1 MIEYKVDRI
10 HSRFDRGTNQLILW
24 LFNDDS
30 YYAEKSTKRIAR
42 YDFGRIENDRKIKLE
57 KGLYREPYK
66 DGWKYVINTKLHPV
80 LVKTVERYNNY
91 GFTTDEDGKEV
102 PFTYLRHNRKAL
114 GIHYMIERYT
124 HRNDPPEYHEGYLP
138 GIGPAMLHFAES
150 DLADFPD
157 QIKKPYF
164 PTPKSYKGINPSQRD
179 F

>member
-1 MIEYKVDRI
+1 MMEYKVDRI

-30 YYAEKSTKRIAR
+30 FYAEKSMKRISR
-42 YDFGRIENDRKIKLE
+42 YDFGRTENDRKIKLE

-80 LVKTVERYNNY
+80 LAKTVERYDNH

-114 GIHYMIERYT
+114 GIQ
-124 HRNDPPEYHEGYLP
+124 YLYDKEDAIAASSFFIPYAICP
-138 GIGPAMLHFAES
+138 GMVVDRMGGSRVLR
-150 DLADFPD
+150 
-157 QIKKPYF
+157 
-164 PTPKSYKGINPSQRD
+164 T
-179 F
+179 